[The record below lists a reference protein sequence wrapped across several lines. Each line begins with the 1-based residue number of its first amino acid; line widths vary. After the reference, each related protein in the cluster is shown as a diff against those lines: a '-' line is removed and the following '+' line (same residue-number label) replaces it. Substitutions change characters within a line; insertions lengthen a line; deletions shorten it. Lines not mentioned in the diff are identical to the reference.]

1 MLKETLNH
9 NSEQVHCSRLK
20 KKKNYLYHDDAI
32 STIHIGIIGMGY
44 RGIAT
49 LKRYLIIDGIE
60 INAICDNR
68 TSQFKE
74 AKQCFTETN
83 KSFQSVDFLDDWHEL
98 CKMEYLDLILICT
111 DWETHA
117 EMGIYAMKQHKHVA
131 LEVPAAMDVSD
142 CWKLVHTAHKYKRHC
157 TMLENCC
164 FDPFALCVHKLVND
178 KLFGDILHVEG
189 GYIHDLRDRFERGKT
204 IGGLYKQWAFKTAN
218 NYIGNPYPT
227 HGLGPVC
234 KVLNIPEK
242 DRLDYLVS
250 VSAQKKSETNIE
262 TTFHN
267 TTIIKTRLGK
277 TIVLEYNVQMP
288 RPYSRIHQVCGTEG
302 FAQKY
307 PLPIINLPES
317 KITWQGKATDDYPTQ
332 YLPKEVAPFILD
344 AKRLHV
350 DNVMN
355 YLMDRRL
362 IYCLHKGLPLD
373 ITVEDAATW
382 SSIAELTNQSCQRNG
397 ARIAIPDFYESE

>member
-1 MLKETLNH
+1 MIKETSNQHFNQCH
-9 NSEQVHCSRLK
+9 NSSLRK
-20 KKKNYLYHDDAI
+20 DYLYHDNPL

-49 LKRYLIIDGIE
+49 LKRYLILDGIE
-60 INAICDNR
+60 INAICDIKA
-68 TSQFKE
+68 SQFE
-74 AKQCFTETN
+74 NAKQCFTKRN
-83 KSFQSVDFLDDWHEL
+83 QSLESVVFLDDWKKL
-98 CKMEYLDLILICT
+98 CMMEHIDLILVCT
-111 DWETHA
+111 DWETHTEIA
-117 EMGIYAMKQHKHVA
+117 IHAMRHHKHVA
-131 LEVPAAMDVSD
+131 LEVPAAMNVSD

-164 FDPFALCVHKLVND
+164 FDPFALCVHKLYND
-178 KLFGDILHVEG
+178 GSFGDIIHVEG
-189 GYIHDLRDRFERGKT
+189 GYIHDLRDRFEKEKI

-234 KVLNIPEK
+234 KVLDIPQK

-250 VSAQKKSETNIE
+250 VSAQKESGNNTKVTL
-262 TTFHN
+262 HN

-277 TIVLEYNVQMP
+277 TIVLEYNVQLP

-307 PLPIINLPES
+307 PLPTIRLPKSDII
-317 KITWQGKATDDYPTQ
+317 WQGKTTDDYPSQ
-332 YLPKEVAPFILD
+332 HLPKEINQFVLD
-344 AKRLHV
+344 AKRLQV
-350 DNVMN
+350 DNLMN
-355 YLMDRRL
+355 YIMDRRL
-362 IYCLHKGLPLD
+362 IYCLHNGLPLD

-382 SSIAELTNQSCQRNG
+382 SSIADLTNQSCKKNG
-397 ARIAIPDFYESE
+397 APIAIPDFYESNE